1 MRKKILIV
9 DDNPGMLKI
18 MSRFLEREGNEVL
31 TAADGLSALD
41 ILKNYIPDV
50 IFCDF
55 LMPNIS
61 GEKLCRIIRSMPRLK
76 DVYLVVFSALAVEG
90 KIDFAEFGANACIAK
105 GPFDKMSRHVLSILD
120 RLDEG
125 TGHPLAGKIEGLE
138 DV

>member
-9 DDNPGMLKI
+9 DDDPGMLKI

-61 GEKLCRIIRSMPRLK
+61 GGKLWGNGGRS
-76 DVYLVVFSALAVEG
+76 
-90 KIDFAEFGANACIAK
+90 
-105 GPFDKMSRHVLSILD
+105 
-120 RLDEG
+120 
-125 TGHPLAGKIEGLE
+125 
-138 DV
+138 